1 MKNLGW
7 LAVALLS
14 LAACKEEP
22 HYTLTG
28 EFPGMPDGLKV
39 YLRSERLGDERS
51 VDSTVTSGGR
61 FVLTGKVDDPRFC
74 SLEIERRDA
83 RKSYP
88 KTQEVWVENAD
99 IRLTCP
105 WDSLEYNDAAVT
117 GSASQDLFDAHYR
130 NIEPLQKQ
138 YNELYGDY
146 MMEYGQYA
154 YTGIFKP
161 EYTAKGLEIARRQRE
176 IHHRIRVLEKKFVKA
191 NPASVVSLKVLSDIL
206 RSSGEMTA
214 EEAEGLMG
222 TLDPALQQA
231 AVYPAVKKQLEA
243 YRKTAKGEKFMDF
256 SVVDADGKEGRFSD
270 YFQPG
275 KYNLLECWAS
285 WCGPCRAEIP
295 HLKHVHRKYGEEFNI
310 IAVSVDEKD
319 ADWKKALQEEQPG
332 YLQFRNIRDAGGKRV
347 HDYYRFSGIPY
358 TLLLDGE
365 GRIVAQGVRGA
376 GLDLMLTELLG
387 EKAKGQEMVEEQM
400 AKE

>member
-14 LAACKEEP
+14 LAACKEDP

-39 YLRSERLGDERS
+39 YLRSERLGDEWS

-117 GSASQDLFDAHYR
+117 GSVSQDLFDAHYR

-146 MMEYGQYA
+146 MMKYGQYA

-176 IHHRIRVLEKKFVKA
+176 IHHRIRVLEKEFVKA

-222 TLDPALQQA
+222 TLDSALQQA

-270 YFQPG
+270 YF
-275 KYNLLECWAS
+275 
-285 WCGPCRAEIP
+285 
-295 HLKHVHRKYGEEFNI
+295 
-310 IAVSVDEKD
+310 
-319 ADWKKALQEEQPG
+319 
-332 YLQFRNIRDAGGKRV
+332 
-347 HDYYRFSGIPY
+347 
-358 TLLLDGE
+358 
-365 GRIVAQGVRGA
+365 
-376 GLDLMLTELLG
+376 
-387 EKAKGQEMVEEQM
+387 
-400 AKE
+400 